1 MIQLLEE
8 AGRKTGLEPE
18 PEAFP
23 EWIDPMLATL
33 AGEPFSDEDWVY
45 ERKLDGERTL
55 AFVHDGQARL
65 RSRNQKDLTRT
76 YPEVAAWLGEELDAD
91 VVLDGEVVAFEGD
104 TTSFQRLQPR
114 MQIKDPDRARKS
126 DVAVFFY
133 LFDILHL
140 EGASTRD
147 LPLRERKQIL
157 REVIDFH
164 DPVRITPH
172 RNAEGEDFFDE
183 ACADGW
189 EGLIAKDA
197 TSEYMG
203 SRSRRWLK
211 FKCVTRQEFVVGG
224 YTDPEGERSQF
235 GALLVGYHDGDDL
248 VYAGKVGTGYDEQTL
263 ARLGDKL
270 RSLERADSPFGDDS
284 HPSDAHWVEPVLVA
298 EVGFTEWTSAGS
310 LRHPR
315 YLGIRPDKAPQDVV
329 REKPK

>member
-8 AGRKTGLEPE
+8 AGRKAGLEPE

-23 EWIDPMLATL
+23 EWVDPMLATL

-45 ERKLDGERTL
+45 ERKLDGERCL
-55 AFVHDGQARL
+55 AFVRNAQGNL
-65 RSRNQKDLTRT
+65 LSRNRTELTRT
-76 YPEVAAWLGEELDAD
+76 YPEVAEWLSEELDAD
-91 VVLDGEVVAFEGD
+91 MVLDGEIVAFDGD
-104 TTSFQRLQPR
+104 TSSFQKLQTR
-114 MQIKDPDRARKS
+114 MQIKDPERARAA
-126 DVAVFFY
+126 DVEVFYY

-140 EGASTRD
+140 DGTSTRD

-157 REVIDFH
+157 REVIDFS
-164 DPVRITPH
+164 DPVRFTPH
-172 RNAEGEDFFDE
+172 RNGEGEDFFEE

-197 TSEYMG
+197 TSEYTG

-235 GALLVGYHDGDDL
+235 GALLVGYHDGDKL

-270 RSLERADSPFGDDS
+270 RSLERSDSPFSDDN
-284 HPSDAHWVEPVLVA
+284 HPSDAHWVEPELVA

-315 YLGIRPDKAPQDVV
+315 YLGIRTDKAPEDVV
-329 REKPK
+329 REKAK